1 MNKAEL
7 KKQQKRVCEY
17 VLDEANLTRAVTK
30 DPKANQNK
38 PRERAQGSPHG
49 NRLRLGFCSD

>member
-38 PRERAQGSPHG
+38 PRE
-49 NRLRLGFCSD
+49 